1 MHELLQQRSWRP
13 SKGLARG
20 IILHVEHLLC
30 KSDAA
35 GIVTVLQTHCTGPKP
50 ESNLRA
56 LHDEVPQGR
65 ALVHNRLED
74 VRPRN
79 VRLLLLYRAS

>member
-1 MHELLQQRSWRP
+1 MSFCNKEVGGRLKGWLAEAFSTWSICSASQMLLALSQS
-13 SKGLARG
+13 
-20 IILHVEHLLC
+20 C
-30 KSDAA
+30 KRIA
-35 GIVTVLQTHCTGPKP
+35 QGPKP

-56 LHDEVPQGR
+56 LHDEVPQGL